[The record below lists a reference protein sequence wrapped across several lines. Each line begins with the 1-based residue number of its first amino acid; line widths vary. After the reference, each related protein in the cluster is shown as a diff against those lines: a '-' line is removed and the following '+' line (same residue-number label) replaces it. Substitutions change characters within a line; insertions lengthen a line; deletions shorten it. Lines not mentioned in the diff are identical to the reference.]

1 MRASRLST
9 LDTSSL
15 PSVGMCRVRS
25 PLAMASAAN
34 RACSSDWET
43 PLWMDRPMPAATT
56 TEIAA
61 AAQSSIGSLYQFFPT
76 KPAIAQALIVA
87 SSSSLFAPGVV
98 VAGASGMTLGET
110 TAYLAGSEVIV
121 EDVYGLGP
129 WFPLIFGCIAFV
141 FSMNSLNNARLVQ
154 RVGAVSLVRRLALV
168 GTCTA
173 ALLTIVSLTGAARP
187 NFWLFTVALC
197 LVIPVAQGLTP
208 TCNTIAMTPMPHVA
222 GTASALISTVT
233 TAGGSL
239 LGGIAASQFNGT
251 VRPFSMFVLAFI
263 AGAAVLILWG
273 TAARQ
278 PT

>member
-1 MRASRLST
+1 MDPSALLLSWSGFDPAPLFALSLFPYLAFLWFAWRSSRVPRL
-9 LDTSSL
+9 
-15 PSVGMCRVRS
+15 
-25 PLAMASAAN
+25 
-34 RACSSDWET
+34 
-43 PLWMDRPMPAATT
+43 
-56 TEIAA
+56 
-61 AAQSSIGSLYQFFPT
+61 
-76 KPAIAQALIVA
+76 ALIGFA
-87 SSSSLFAPGVV
+87 MTLLFAV
-98 VAGASGMTLGET
+98 MTT
-110 TAYLAGSEVIV
+110 YLSGSEVILG
-121 EDVYGLGP
+121 DVFGYGK
-129 WFPLIFGCIAFV
+129 WFPLFFGAIAV
-141 FSMNSLNNARLVQ
+141 LLALNSLNNARLVQ

-173 ALLTIVSLTGAARP
+173 TLLALVSFTGSAHP

-197 LVIPVAQGLTP
+197 LVIPIAQGLTP

-251 VRPFSMFVLAFI
+251 VRPFSVFVLAFI